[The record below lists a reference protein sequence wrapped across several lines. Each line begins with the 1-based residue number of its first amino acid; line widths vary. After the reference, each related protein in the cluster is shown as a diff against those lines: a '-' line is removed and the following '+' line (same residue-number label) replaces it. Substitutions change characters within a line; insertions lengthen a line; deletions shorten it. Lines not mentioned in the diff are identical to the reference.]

1 MAGKTTMQTT
11 RETTTTT
18 GTTMGTTKEGSL
30 PRTTIRTT
38 RATEPTEEVT
48 TVANDG
54 QKQTGQQKG
63 GKDTTG
69 QQKGGKGMTTT
80 TTTNK
85 SRPGQTYP
93 QKKGEGKDNDKS
105 RSKVTHRRIK
115 DLGGQKREEE
125 RGGERRNLRGGRH
138 EQLDNYGLN
147 RNREGD
153 RRGRGGEA
161 PRRKLSADGRARA
174 ERHGRTVL
182 EIAAKNRPERDPEGL
197 LYVADQFV
205 NVVYSEGGELYPVT
219 VTGSEWSV
227 GDLNLN

>member
-1 MAGKTTMQTT
+1 
-11 RETTTTT
+11 
-18 GTTMGTTKEGSL
+18 MGTTKEGSL
-30 PRTTIRTT
+30 PLTTIRTT

-48 TVANDG
+48 TVAKDG

-63 GKDTTG
+63 GKE
-69 QQKGGKGMTTT
+69 MTTT
-80 TTTNK
+80 TNTNK
-85 SRPGQTYP
+85 SKPGQTYP
-93 QKKGEGKDNDKS
+93 QKKEGGKDNDKS

-115 DLGGQKREEE
+115 GLGDQKREEE
-125 RGGERRNLRGGRH
+125 RGGDRRNLRGGRQ

-153 RRGRGGEA
+153 SRGEGGEA

-182 EIAAKNRPERDPEGL
+182 EIAALNRPERDPEGL